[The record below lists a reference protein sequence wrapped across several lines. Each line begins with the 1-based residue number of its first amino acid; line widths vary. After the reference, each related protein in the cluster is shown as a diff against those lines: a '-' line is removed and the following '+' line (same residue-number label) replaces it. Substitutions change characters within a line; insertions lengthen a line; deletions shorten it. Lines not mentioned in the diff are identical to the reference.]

1 MKRYE
6 TWGWIAVVAASF
18 VVLATG
24 SHVAV
29 MFLGLDSSQNQAVA
43 AWVQAIGSVVAIA
56 GSYHLG
62 RKQTLQATLL
72 QKEAENRARQ
82 RQCET
87 FLAVAKA
94 AVDRA
99 RWADTTLF
107 LPGFRVNAPPFVF
120 GGVGA
125 VALRVEE
132 ARRAMTAVPMHELG
146 AAASVIAW
154 SDLTLALAD
163 VLSTIDSAQRAYAG
177 ASVFAEDF
185 DAGFHPGGMKLALGN
200 VAGAYSRLESSIGAA
215 DNEGA
220 HG

>member
-1 MKRYE
+1 MNRHE
-6 TWGWIAVVAASF
+6 TWGWIAVVAASI

-24 SHVAV
+24 SHIAIL
-29 MFLGLDSSQNQAVA
+29 FLGLDSSQNQAVA

-62 RKQTLQATLL
+62 RKQTSQAAFL
-72 QKEAENRARQ
+72 QKEAENRAGQ
-82 RQCET
+82 RKCET

-99 RWADTTLF
+99 QWADETLF
-107 LPGFRVNAPPFVF
+107 FPGFRVNPPPFVF
-120 GGVGA
+120 GGAGA

-132 ARRAMTAVPMHELG
+132 ARRAMTAVPLHELG
-146 AAASVIAW
+146 DAASVIAW

-185 DAGFHPGGMKLALGN
+185 DAGPHPGGMKLALGN
-200 VAGAYSRLESSIGAA
+200 VAGAYSRLANSIGVSGT
-215 DNEGA
+215 EVV